1 MSNASR
7 RVRPLIPESH
17 VNDSEVQILRELAG
31 SSKLCEM
38 NSALLEHWCG
48 LNPVLRR
55 VAATKVVLFRLIDS
69 AGAAVA
75 PALVAE
81 EQFLIDEVEEVVG
94 IAAASAVMR
103 LLCVAERFSLT
114 PVFRRFVADMA
125 DEPLP

>member
-7 RVRPLIPESH
+7 RVRPLVPESQI
-17 VNDSEVQILRELAG
+17 SEPEIQILRELAR

-38 NSALLEHWCG
+38 SSTLLLHWCDRT
-48 LNPVLRR
+48 PVQRR
-55 VAATKVVLFRLIDS
+55 IDATKIVMFRLFDS
-69 AGAAVA
+69 DGAAVA

-94 IAAASAVMR
+94 TAAAAAVMR